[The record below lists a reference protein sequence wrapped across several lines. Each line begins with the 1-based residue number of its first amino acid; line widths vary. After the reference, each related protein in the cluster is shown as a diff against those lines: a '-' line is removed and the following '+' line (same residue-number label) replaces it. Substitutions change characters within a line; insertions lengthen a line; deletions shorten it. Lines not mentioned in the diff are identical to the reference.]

1 MSLSQTGWHF
11 GIILVNSY
19 WPFLFNA
26 GHVTPIGI
34 KKDGELTNGWEP
46 ESSALLPTGL
56 VGSWQ
61 KWRSGPLPELIIQL
75 NWFPHLYTWFSP
87 FIDHSAKTFLLD
99 TQIKPSCVDQCF
111 WYCSDCYLWGILLEF
126 ENFIACSKLKDYLV
140 IFEHFKPVL
149 DQTAAAGMTI

>member
-19 WPFLFNA
+19 CPFLFNA

-99 TQIKPSCVDQCF
+99 TQIKPCISPVWTSVFDTVVTVIYGE
-111 WYCSDCYLWGILLEF
+111 YCWNLRILL
-126 ENFIACSKLKDYLV
+126 LV
-140 IFEHFKPVL
+140 L
-149 DQTAAAGMTI
+149 S